1 MSNSHALAFSRSPA
15 VILYQ
20 VENDN
25 MWSDWEDYIVASR
38 TKKGVFTVLARKF
51 GDEYLD
57 GKTKRKW
64 FLIHSV
70 SNITTPNTFI
80 EAVKQCEMELNV
92 DVYWDDVVTSL
103 ARLDAKFSQAISSLI
118 NAHP

>member
-70 SNITTPNTFI
+70 SNITKPDVLI
-80 EAVKQCEMELNV
+80 EAIKQCESALNV
-92 DVYWDDVVTSL
+92 DVYWEDVIKSL
-103 ARLDAKFSQAISSLI
+103 AKLDSKFSESVASLL
-118 NAHP
+118 HGT